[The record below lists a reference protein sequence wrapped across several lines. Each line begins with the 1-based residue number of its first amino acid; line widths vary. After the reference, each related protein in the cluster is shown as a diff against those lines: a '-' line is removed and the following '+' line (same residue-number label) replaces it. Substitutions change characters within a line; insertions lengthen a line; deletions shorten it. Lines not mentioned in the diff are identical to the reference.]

1 MHAHTETHTHRHTVT
16 HTGAHT
22 YIDMYPYIHAH
33 ILRYTL
39 TYTHTKTCIHTYT
52 HRHSLY
58 ILRIHGHALT
68 DIPYPFIHTHT
79 HPRVH
84 PPTHIHTH
92 DGLIHSGRRG
102 NLRRLT
108 YINQEVTAGCW
119 LMSIPIQSGT
129 HTTPQLCESQ
139 ESTLVKG

>member
-1 MHAHTETHTHRHTVT
+1 MHAHIETHTHRHTVT

-33 ILRYTL
+33 ILRYTR
-39 TYTHTKTCIHTYT
+39 IHTQ
-52 HRHSLY
+52 RHAF
-58 ILRIHGHALT
+58 IHKHT
-68 DIPYPFIHTHT
+68 DIVYIYSEYMDMHSQIYHTHSYTHT

-84 PPTHIHTH
+84 PHTHIHTH

-108 YINQEVTAGCW
+108 YINQEVVAGCW

-139 ESTLVKG
+139 EPALVKG